1 MFIELKKENEFEGL
15 IKEGVT
21 LVDIN
26 ATWCG
31 PCRMLKPV
39 IEELALEMTNVKF
52 LGVDVDEFSQIA
64 AKFGVRAVPT
74 LLLFKDG
81 TLITTPS
88 GYRPKESL
96 KEFINSHI

>member
-1 MFIELKKENEFEGL
+1 MLIELKNEKEFEEL
-15 IKEGVT
+15 IKDGVV

-39 IEELALEMTNVKF
+39 IEELSEEMTNVRF
-52 LGVDVDEFSQIA
+52 IGVDVDQFSQIA
-64 AKFGVRAVPT
+64 GRYGVSAVPT

-81 TLITTPS
+81 KLVKATS
-88 GYRPKESL
+88 GYRPKTSL
-96 KEFINSHI
+96 EEFINTNI

>member
-1 MFIELKKENEFEGL
+1 MFIELKKENEFEVL

-64 AKFGVRAVPT
+64 ATFGVRAVPT

-81 TLITTPS
+81 TLITTTS